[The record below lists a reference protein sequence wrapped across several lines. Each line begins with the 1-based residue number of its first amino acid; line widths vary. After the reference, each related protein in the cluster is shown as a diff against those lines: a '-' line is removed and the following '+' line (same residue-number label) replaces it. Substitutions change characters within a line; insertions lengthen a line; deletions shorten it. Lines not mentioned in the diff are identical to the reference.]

1 MRHSM
6 LTPWLEGNDSI
17 TPRNFFEKSTI
28 DLELGAFLSLDEY
41 VELYKACDFDSGNLE
56 ESWIT
61 TRSYIKKAFSLIN
74 EDIDELLVNGYTNN
88 SLEFEEKYI
97 ILNTLG
103 NPPLC
108 SYNIYM
114 VTVYNEAEEKLVYIG
129 KTNSKKS
136 RFINGHSVAL
146 KLHNPKYDV
155 YKKRV
160 YFGTLMFLDKNK
172 QYKPLEYMF
181 PIEDAKK
188 LLDYCESML
197 IRHFKPELNKQL
209 VNTKKYIPS
218 MNFHIQNLTD
228 TSPFMNDIFV
238 SD

>member
-1 MRHSM
+1 MRSSM
-6 LTPWLEGNDSI
+6 LTSWLMGNESI
-17 TPRNFFEKSTI
+17 TPRNFFEKSII
-28 DLELGAFLSLDEY
+28 DLQLGIFLSLDEY

-56 ESWIT
+56 ESWIA

-74 EDIDELLVNGYTNN
+74 EDIDEILATGYENN
-88 SLEFEEKYI
+88 SLDNEEKYT

-114 VTVYNEAEEKLVYIG
+114 VTIYNEDDERLVYIG

-146 KLHNPKYDV
+146 KLHNPKYSK

-160 YFGTLMFLDKNK
+160 YFGTLVFLDKNK
-172 QYKPLEYMF
+172 QYKPLEYVF

-209 VNTKKYIPS
+209 VNSEKYIPS
-218 MNFHIQNLTD
+218 MNLHIQNFTD

-238 SD
+238 SN